1 MYNPASTFQKSQPG
15 ITDVPSSV
23 VPGMQSLKMV
33 VVEPGLFLGVVVVYS
48 ERAAVCFYSEQQSC
62 GLFLGDAAGQ
72 AVECDWLSCSLLR
85 LITDH
90 CEEMSSRF
98 SHPPQRA
105 STSTAIPFFEKD
117 SNWIRETRLG
127 STVLMVQP

>member
-15 ITDVPSSV
+15 ITDAPSSV

-33 VVEPGLFLGVVVVYS
+33 VVEAGLFLGAVVVYS

-90 CEEMSSRF
+90 S
-98 SHPPQRA
+98 
-105 STSTAIPFFEKD
+105 EKNVI
-117 SNWIRETRLG
+117 SLFTPSPEGVHKYCNTIFRKG
-127 STVLMVQP
+127 Q